1 MATLHQPRRFFP
13 NFSVLSSMGAAA
25 LAACAMLSGCAASDP
40 PVAGGPDS
48 EEAGIRYESA
58 RREYNNCIRNEGPGT
73 PTCDALKALYER
85 DRDAYENSVR

>member
-1 MATLHQPRRFFP
+1 MKSSRRSAPNPANQPARAWLAIMAIA
-13 NFSVLSSMGAAA
+13 V
-25 LAACAMLSGCAASDP
+25 LSGCATSE
-40 PVAGGPDS
+40 PVVTGGPDS

-85 DRDAYENSVR
+85 DRDAYESSVK